1 MLNMKKAIYTV
12 IYGKTDSG
20 ALSIFISNY
29 SKKRQL
35 LTKVEISEGFTF
47 NGVAV
52 NICKIK

>member
-1 MLNMKKAIYTV
+1 MIYRV

-29 SKKRQL
+29 RKKRL
-35 LTKVEISEGFTF
+35 FLTKVEMSEGFNF